1 MKRIRVRRPNIS
13 HRCLVYATLGFG
25 NKIPLP
31 ILKEVEIFGTLIPM
45 IPIHIFGG
53 LHDKDRTMLPGLLK
67 DVCNT
72 HIPYVQRRE
81 YAKHVVT
88 VQLDKN

>member
-13 HRCLVYATLGFG
+13 HRCLVYATVGFG

-31 ILKEVEIFGTLIPM
+31 ILKEVEIFGTLIQM

-53 LHDKDRTMLPGLLK
+53 LHDKDDATWFVERCMQHSHPVRSKT
-67 DVCNT
+67 
-72 HIPYVQRRE
+72 
-81 YAKHVVT
+81 
-88 VQLDKN
+88 

>member
-1 MKRIRVRRPNIS
+1 MTK
-13 HRCLVYATLGFG
+13 
-25 NKIPLP
+25 
-31 ILKEVEIFGTLIPM
+31 
-45 IPIHIFGG
+45 
-53 LHDKDRTMLPGLLK
+53 TMLPGLLK

-88 VQLDKN
+88 VQLDKNQQNNQTQMKCRFMLFIEAINTKDPTKQAEETQKRDNN